1 MPCYFFSDHLIAHI
15 ILPEQKTDFLKYMML
30 FFCQYRDELSCGL
43 SIESIQQDDYPDN
56 GDDNDCFA

>member
-30 FFCQYRDELSCGL
+30 FFCQYRVAGCLLKVFSKTTTLIMVMTMIVLPE
-43 SIESIQQDDYPDN
+43 Y
-56 GDDNDCFA
+56 